1 MKSLPIRIAFARIL
15 RSSHR
20 RFAVGL
26 VVASAAAI
34 GGVMLHLQRKTTIEQ
49 ARVVAASFGG
59 AFEVGSIPLAAERLR
74 AASEP
79 VVAIAV
85 ADMDGEIVTARPDRG
100 EIRKAATRALAK
112 EDFFVT
118 RLTVNDRSVRVSA
131 VPLAIESSGGPFWI
145 VVMLVRP
152 GFPWLM
158 WSSLTALVA
167 IFGIGA
173 ARWCS
178 GVLLRWFDEHVLV
191 PVDTLSRLA
200 ADRDPAGR
208 PSKEETSD
216 APKSLEESSAEFQ
229 EIHRHLVE
237 AEHRLRR
244 IEKETE
250 HQLRLQEAGLGERLR
265 RAEDL
270 ATTDVLTGTRNRT
283 YFDREFAGIIR
294 RQIER
299 EEELAVV
306 MIDVDN
312 FKNLNDTQGH
322 PAGDELLRFLGGL
335 LRGSIR
341 PTDQA
346 IRYAGDEFVLL
357 LLNVDEEQSR
367 TIVERIVRMFAQ
379 YALTLNATLTPS
391 LSAGVATFR
400 SAGTTDSCGL
410 LAAADRALYGA
421 KRRGKNTVV
430 VCSAAA

>member
-15 RSSHR
+15 RASHR

-26 VVASAAAI
+26 AAASAAGI
-34 GGVMLHLQRKTTIEQ
+34 GGVMLHLQRAATIEQ
-49 ARVVAASFGG
+49 ARVAAASFG
-59 AFEVGSIPLAAERLR
+59 AVFEGGSMARAAERLR
-74 AASEP
+74 AQSEP
-79 VVAIAV
+79 VAAVVV
-85 ADMDGEIVTARPDRG
+85 ADVDGEIVTARPDRG
-100 EIRKAATRALAK
+100 AIREAARLALARD
-112 EDFFVT
+112 EFLLT
-118 RLTVNDRSVRVSA
+118 RITINDQSVRVSA
-131 VPLAIESSGGPFWI
+131 VPVSIESPGGPFWI

-152 GFPWLM
+152 GFPWLL
-158 WSSLTALVA
+158 WALLTTLVTF
-167 IFGIGA
+167 FGIGA

-178 GVLLRWFDEHVLV
+178 GVVLRWFDEHVLF

-200 ADRDPAGR
+200 TERDSTGV
-208 PSKEETSD
+208 PSKENASKS
-216 APKSLEESSAEFQ
+216 PKSLEESSAEFQ

-250 HQLRLQEAGLGERLR
+250 NQLRLQEAGLGERLR

-299 EEELAVV
+299 KEELAVV

-400 SAGTTDSCGL
+400 SAGTTDPRGL